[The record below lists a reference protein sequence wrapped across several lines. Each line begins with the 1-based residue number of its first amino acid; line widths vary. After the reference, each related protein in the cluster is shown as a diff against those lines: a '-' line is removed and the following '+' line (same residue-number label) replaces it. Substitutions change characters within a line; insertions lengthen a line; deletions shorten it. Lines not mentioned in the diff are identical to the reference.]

1 MANERLTASPAFL
14 IIFKTIQWFRW
25 EIGQPGGSQRRLS
38 PLCPA
43 LMGPPSVVMKPL
55 TQLPT
60 RRGEFSL
67 RSAASTDRAVIRPV
81 FGFSEGT
88 FSIARVSLA
97 ESLSTS
103 IE

>member
-1 MANERLTASPAFL
+1 MANERPTASPAFL
-14 IIFKTIQWFRW
+14 IIFKTIQWVRS
-25 EIGQPGGSQRRLS
+25 EMGQPGGIAGQLS
-38 PLCPA
+38 PLGPGR
-43 LMGPPSVVMKPL
+43 LPPPSVVKKLL

-60 RRGEFSL
+60 RRGACSL
-67 RSAASTDRAVIRPV
+67 RRAASTDRAVIRPV